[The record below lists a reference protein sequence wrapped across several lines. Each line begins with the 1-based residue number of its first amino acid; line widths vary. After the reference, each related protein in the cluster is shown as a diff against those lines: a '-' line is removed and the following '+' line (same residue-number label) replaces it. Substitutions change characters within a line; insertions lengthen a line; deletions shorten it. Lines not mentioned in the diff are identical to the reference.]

1 MSTYVACFAVHH
13 GQHSPHT
20 HRKQLSHH
28 PRQHRP
34 PVAFRVPSVSG
45 DRPALAVTTSFAV
58 KNWHRPA
65 TITCNDLVAA
75 PEVLSVASAAQTYT
89 SRYTHCH
96 IASRNK
102 QSALSRRRDT
112 YNPPKAIHIA
122 SRAADSRTQDTLRAQ
137 PSRCS
142 WKPQVIAGIA
152 RGGYH
157 AGTLLCDTPLES
169 PRTCLGL
176 EVRCIIASLL
186 PVLSRSLYP
195 NPLPAQCLVS

>member
-1 MSTYVACFAVHH
+1 VFQAS
-13 GQHSPHT
+13 
-20 HRKQLSHH
+20 L
-28 PRQHRP
+28 
-34 PVAFRVPSVSG
+34 G

-75 PEVLSVASAAQTYT
+75 PEILSVASAAQTSTY
-89 SRYTHCH
+89 SHIGVHTHCH

-112 YNPPKAIHIA
+112 CNPPKAIHIA
-122 SRAADSRTQDTLRAQ
+122 YRAADSRTQDILRAQ
-137 PSRCS
+137 PSSCS
-142 WKPQVIAGIA
+142 WKLQVIAGNA